1 MKVLLVTNYLPPK
14 IGGIEMFSHEL
25 ASEIQKMDD
34 VEITVA
40 SAKWFSTSDDNYNS
54 QNDYP
59 YKVVFFPSMNFFGR
73 LPLPKVFHISF
84 WNKIGNLPTDFDLV
98 IFQSHLFILNWI
110 TAYRFRRVPR
120 RLWINHGCNYV
131 PVNSFVGSLL
141 SRLYERAGMTIMKS
155 LCNELVAQS
164 RNAALWIS
172 SQVGAPFLVINNS
185 INLQRFRRE
194 KMAISGVPRTKV
206 LFVGRLVE
214 GKGLYQCIQAVQKAN
229 EMLVESANFPPFSL
243 TIVGSGPL
251 SKQVNESSFNF
262 EVSYLGEMSHSQ
274 VIEQMFHADILI
286 QAYSQPEGMTTV
298 TLEGLAA
305 GLIIVTTPLGGSNHF
320 KDCQNFL
327 SDEIRFLPD
336 LLLRAREIKAS
347 RESFIIQGLQIIESE
362 FTWNL
367 TAERI
372 LKKRFFDYR
381 NFN

>member
-1 MKVLLVTNYLPPK
+1 
-14 IGGIEMFSHEL
+14 
-25 ASEIQKMDD
+25 
-34 VEITVA
+34 
-40 SAKWFSTSDDNYNS
+40 
-54 QNDYP
+54 
-59 YKVVFFPSMNFFGR
+59 
-73 LPLPKVFHISF
+73 
-84 WNKIGNLPTDFDLV
+84 
-98 IFQSHLFILNWI
+98 
-110 TAYRFRRVPR
+110 
-120 RLWINHGCNYV
+120 
-131 PVNSFVGSLL
+131 
-141 SRLYERAGMTIMKS
+141 MKS

-172 SQVGAPFLVINNS
+172 SQVGTPFLVINNS
-185 INLQRFRRE
+185 INLQHFRRE
-194 KMAISGVPRTKV
+194 KLAISDVPRTKV

-214 GKGLYQCIQAVQKAN
+214 GKGLSQCIQAVQKAN
-229 EMLVESANFPPFSL
+229 EVLAETAIFPPFSL

-251 SKQVNESSFNF
+251 GKQFNETSFDF

-274 VIEQMFHADILI
+274 VIEQMFHSDILI

-305 GLIIVTTPLGGSNHF
+305 GLIIVTTPLGGNNHF

-327 SDEIRFLPD
+327 SDEIQYLPD
-336 LLLRAREIKAS
+336 LLLRAREIRAS

-372 LKKRFFDYR
+372 LKKRFFDYQ